1 MLQQSPEQY
10 LPKNLKVI
18 KLCCIFIIGESYLA
32 QNRQTAKDHK
42 ELCSRKRRE
51 VSIRLLLPVSECSD
65 ISSQVTGQTSRCPL
79 CCREGL
85 QIDFAE
91 VNSELVHGVD
101 KVCSCLPQVLCGKEI
116 EVSQNRAQ
124 HTQIT
129 TIHGNPRVAES
140 VYLLVCNKDKG
151 AKMKL

>member
-1 MLQQSPEQY
+1 M
-10 LPKNLKVI
+10 
-18 KLCCIFIIGESYLA
+18 
-32 QNRQTAKDHK
+32 
-42 ELCSRKRRE
+42 
-51 VSIRLLLPVSECSD
+51 LPVSECSD
-65 ISSQVTGQTSRCPL
+65 ISPQVTGQTCRCPL

-85 QIDFAE
+85 QTDFAE

-101 KVCSCLPQVLCGKEI
+101 KVCSCLPQVLCGKKI

-124 HTQIT
+124 HMQIT

-151 AKMKL
+151 AKMKLWLTAHDVFQMHVLLRVAMCCILVAVFPKAELCSFSLR